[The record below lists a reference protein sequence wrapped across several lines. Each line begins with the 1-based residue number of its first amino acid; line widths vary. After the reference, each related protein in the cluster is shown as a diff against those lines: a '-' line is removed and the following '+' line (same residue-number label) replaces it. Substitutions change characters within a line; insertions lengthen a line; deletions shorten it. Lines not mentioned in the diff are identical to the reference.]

1 MNRVYPFLR
10 GRGYVE
16 FLHFIFPPLRQ
27 IPFPSTYL
35 PSPSPLANSRAVS
48 PLPFVS
54 RAEDKTNTE
63 NEEERA
69 TRTASGIT
77 RLYRGTCDQ
86 EPCHPEIDT
95 YRRQKGV

>member
-10 GRGYVE
+10 IRGISPLYFPAPPSNSIPLYVSS
-16 FLHFIFPPLRQ
+16 LSL
-27 IPFPSTYL
+27 
-35 PSPSPLANSRAVS
+35 SPPLANSRAVS
-48 PLPFVS
+48 PVPFVS